1 MLNISDSSDKYTI
14 EDIKYIFEQHFGN
27 SIWFKKCY
35 TALIMAKIQASSQLE
50 KLVQYALAL
59 KFLLHN
65 VMK

>member
-14 EDIKYIFEQHFGN
+14 EDIKYIFEQHFGT

-35 TALIMAKIQASSQLE
+35 TAFRMTKIQASFQLE

-65 VMK
+65 LME